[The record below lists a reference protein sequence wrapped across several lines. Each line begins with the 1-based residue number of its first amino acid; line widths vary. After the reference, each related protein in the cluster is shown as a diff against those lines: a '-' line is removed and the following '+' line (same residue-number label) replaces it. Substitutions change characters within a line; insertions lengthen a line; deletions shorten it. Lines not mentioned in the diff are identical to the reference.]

1 MRHSP
6 VGASSTASPR
16 RSRPARRLGVL
27 AIALVVTF
35 VLGCT
40 SGPPPTRSPF
50 DDRGAVP
57 TVPRGVPAYPPPFAP
72 PSMTPA
78 PGSSGAPSA
87 TVPTSPAAG
96 DPEAAAG
103 AAIEA
108 LANRMAVNAT
118 RLSLVRVEAVDWPN
132 GCLGVE
138 LPGMTCTQ
146 VVTPGYRVTLRY
158 DTTSMHEMRTGRGGA
173 SAWVAQTTVRATV
186 REAERASTAL
196 AITDASGKALAVL
209 LAPGTQ
215 RLGVPPGS
223 LKAGDRIVLGV
234 DDVRDGGPL
243 RAVWLARE

>member
-1 MRHSP
+1 MRHSRFGAP
-6 VGASSTASPR
+6 SAASSPPSR
-16 RSRPARRLGVL
+16 RARAGLV
-27 AIALVVTF
+27 AIALAVT
-35 VLGCT
+35 VLVASCA
-40 SGPPPTRSPF
+40 SEARPTRSPF

-57 TVPRGVPAYPPPFAP
+57 TVPPGVTSYPPPFAP
-72 PSMTPA
+72 PSMTPTA
-78 PGSSGAPSA
+78 PTTGAPSA

-118 RLSLVRVEAVDWPN
+118 RLSVVNVEPVDWPN
-132 GCLGVE
+132 GCLGLE

-158 DTTSMHEMRTGRGGA
+158 DTTSLHEMRTGRGGA
-173 SAWVAQTTVRATV
+173 SAWVAQTAVRATV

-196 AITDASGKALAVL
+196 AITDASGKTLSVL

-215 RLGVPPGS
+215 RLGVPPGA
-223 LKAGDRIVLGV
+223 LKAGDRITLGV
-234 DDVRDGGPL
+234 DDLRDGGPF